1 MSTRFLRPG
10 SIAAVLFG
18 TLLFGLQPTLGQQ
31 PNPSGTPP
39 VLRLDSLLQ
48 AAERANPSL
57 LAARLRAEAQARKKR
72 QASALPD
79 PTVQATGHVYPT
91 VTARGPQ
98 RSQWQVQQS
107 IPFPGKRELRG
118 EIADLNADVAGAE
131 AEVLAQ
137 DLTLQIQRAYY
148 DLYRVQR
155 REEIIRAFG
164 EELRQFE
171 SAAATRYEVGDGSQ
185 QSILKAQVERGRLE
199 LRRENL
205 RAERTSALQSLARLT
220 GRPGLRAPD
229 RPVEVAEPSDRE
241 VGSPP
246 PGSTVAEVRVE
257 EARPRTEALRRR
269 IEEAEAQTALAR
281 RAFWPDFTIGAEY
294 TDVREDDL
302 ASTMTGRDAFKV
314 SVGLTIPLWRD
325 KQDARLEEAQVERR
339 RATAELEDFCLQVRT
354 EVADHREQLRRL
366 QRRLTLLQEELIPE
380 AETSLEATL
389 SAYQSGRTDFL
400 DLLDAERTLFQ
411 LQLDYEDLYAQ
422 TLKTTAALER
432 ALGRSALP
440 TGRP

>member
-1 MSTRFLRPG
+1 MPARLSWPAL
-10 SIAAVLFG
+10 AAVLLIALMCG
-18 TLLFGLQPTLGQQ
+18 SRLTYGQEQ
-31 PNPSGTPP
+31 DTATIASRSP
-39 VLRLDSLLQ
+39 VRLHLDSLLQ

-57 LAARLRAEAQARKKR
+57 RAARLRAEAQAQKTP

-98 RSQWQVQQS
+98 RSQWQVRQS
-107 IPFPGKRELRG
+107 IPFPGKRKLRG

-131 AEVLAQ
+131 AEGLAQ

-171 SAAATRYEVGDGSQ
+171 SAATTRYEVGDGSQ

-220 GRPGLRAPD
+220 GRPDLRAPD
-229 RPVEVAEPSDRE
+229 RPVDVAGPSDLA
-241 VGSPP
+241 VGSTPTD
-246 PGSTVAEVRVE
+246 SALA
-257 EARPRTEALRRR
+257 EARPRTAALQRR
-269 IEEAEAQTALAR
+269 IEQAEAEIALAR

-302 ASTMTGRDAFKV
+302 TPTMTGRDAFKV

-339 RATAELEDFCLQVRT
+339 RAAAELEDFRLQVRT
-354 EVADHREQLRRL
+354 EVADLREQIRRL
-366 QRRLTLLQEELIPE
+366 QRRLTLLQEELIPK

-389 SAYQSGRTDFL
+389 SAYQSGQTDFL

-411 LQLDYEDLYAQ
+411 LQLDHETLYAQ

-432 ALGRSALP
+432 ALGRSPLTAEQP
-440 TGRP
+440 